1 VRVGVID
8 YGVGN
13 LGSVVRAVEKL
24 SVSPVL
30 VNRAADLHASDCLI
44 LPGVG
49 NFADCMSLLNQHD
62 WADTLREE
70 VVGFGRPLLG
80 LCVGMQLLASRGDE
94 GAIGAADGGLP
105 GLGLIPGRVSHLRDQ
120 GCELRVAARRVECH
134 RLDLGGGSVALRNSR
149 RH

>member
-1 VRVGVID
+1 MRVGVID

-94 GAIGAADGGLP
+94 GATGAADGGVP
-105 GLGLIPGRVSHLRDQ
+105 GCRSPECCAH
-120 GCELRVAARRVECH
+120 RR
-134 RLDLGGGSVALRNSR
+134 
-149 RH
+149 